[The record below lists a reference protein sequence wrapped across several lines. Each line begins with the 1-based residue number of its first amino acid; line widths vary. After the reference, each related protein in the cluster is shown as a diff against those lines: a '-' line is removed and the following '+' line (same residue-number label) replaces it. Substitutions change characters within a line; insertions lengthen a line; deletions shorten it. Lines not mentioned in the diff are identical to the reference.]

1 VRTAADGLS
10 GLQAVN
16 GQTPDAIL
24 LDLMMP
30 RLNGFEFI
38 SQLRQDPRYKNL
50 PIIVL
55 TARSLT
61 EADLENL
68 ADSAAKVLYK
78 DGMQQEELLHEL
90 FEALENMADIE
101 E

>member
-1 VRTAADGLS
+1 
-10 GLQAVN
+10 
-16 GQTPDAIL
+16 
-24 LDLMMP
+24 
-30 RLNGFEFI
+30 
-38 SQLRQDPRYKNL
+38 
-50 PIIVL
+50 L